1 MIMSHFVENVKEPI
15 KIGHGYF
22 MRTTK
27 VKPDGQ
33 RLRHTATK
41 RVFSLMHLNN
51 VRLCNCI
58 VNAQPIL

>member
-22 MRTTK
+22 MRTRK

-33 RLRHTATK
+33 RCGLKFA
-41 RVFSLMHLNN
+41 SY
-51 VRLCNCI
+51 CD
-58 VNAQPIL
+58 